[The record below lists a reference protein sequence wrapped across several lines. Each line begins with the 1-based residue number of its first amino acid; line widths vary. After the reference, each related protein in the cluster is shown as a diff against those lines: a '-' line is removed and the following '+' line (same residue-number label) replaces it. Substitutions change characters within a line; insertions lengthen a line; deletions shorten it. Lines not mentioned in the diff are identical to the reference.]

1 MVVTE
6 LKSNFVQNFIMST
19 IDTDQLI
26 SDIENFFEHNN
37 GYPPLTAK
45 IFTYMLV
52 EVGQKG
58 ITFEELVDKFKASKS
73 SISCSLKYLI
83 EIDKVDFVY
92 KEDKRK
98 RYFRPNPYHFTNRL
112 QEVLDQ
118 LEKTMISF
126 DKVQLYRIQKGICK
140 SNYEEVYLII
150 KKYMELQQNLIND
163 TIEQLNKYKI

>member
-1 MVVTE
+1 
-6 LKSNFVQNFIMST
+6 MST
-19 IDTDQLI
+19 IDADQLI
-26 SDIENFFEHNN
+26 FDIEKYFEQDNDF
-37 GYPPLTAK
+37 PPLTAR
-45 IFTYMLV
+45 IFTYMIV

-58 ITFEELVDKFKASKS
+58 ITFDELVDKFKASKS

-83 EIDKVDFVY
+83 ELDKVDFIY

-126 DKVQLYRIQKGICK
+126 DKIQLYRKQNGICE
-140 SNYEEVYLII
+140 SNYEEVFTII
-150 KKYMELQQNLIND
+150 KKYMELQQTLINN
-163 TIEQLNKYKI
+163 TIKQLNKYKI